1 MKKLLIATLAITL
14 VGASLMAF
22 AQDRPSPSS
31 NCQDGT
37 MSSVDMQTMHK
48 EMQQK
53 MLAAKTDEE
62 SQALMTE
69 HHKLMQAKHGHMMPM
84 HADGHSMDQM
94 PGHMFEH
101 RMMMQKKMSV
111 TS

>member
-1 MKKLLIATLAITL
+1 MKKLLTTTLAITL

-31 NCQDGT
+31 NCQHGT

-48 EMQQK
+48 EMQEK
-53 MLAAKTDEE
+53 MLAAKNDEE
-62 SQALMTE
+62 RQALMAE
-69 HHKLMQAKHGHMMPM
+69 HHKLMQTKYGHMMPM

-94 PGHMFEH
+94 PSHMFEH
-101 RMMMQKKMSV
+101 RMMMQKKMDV